1 MADSIADST
10 AKLEI
15 NDASATP
22 ATAPAADNAPKL
34 QLDEETGEWVSKGE
48 LKKRL
53 AKRAKKA
60 SKDKNKEGNNAAG
73 EVKKSAAP
81 PKKEKVEDSPI
92 DTDAMFKQGFL
103 HEVYKERPVKPVF
116 TRFPPE
122 PNGHLHIGHAKAI
135 AVNFGFARY
144 HGGHCYLRF
153 DDTNPEAEEEIYF
166 TSIEETVRWLGFEP
180 YKITYSSDHFDTLY
194 SLAEK
199 LIEQGNGYVCSCS
212 DSEIKLQRGGEK
224 GATPRYRCE
233 HANQSVEE
241 NLQKF
246 RGMRDGQYKPKE
258 AFLRMKMDIKSPNPQ
273 MWDLAAYRVLNK
285 PHHRTGDKWIIYPT
299 YDFTHCLC
307 DSFENITHSLCTVEF
322 FLSRTSYEWL
332 NQRLVEY
339 QPMQREYGRLS
350 IEGSVLSKR
359 KLKELVD
366 KRIVRGWDD
375 PRLHELIPPTTL
387 IGIRRRGCPPG
398 AILEFVNELG
408 VTTANSIIQMSRFE
422 QTIRRY
428 LERTVPRLMLVLDPV
443 PVVIENEDDFE
454 GTELTIPFS
463 PKTPAMGDH
472 KIKFSRT
479 VYIDRS
485 DFREVDS
492 KDYFRLAP
500 GKTVGLLQAPFPITA
515 TGFTKDE
522 ITGLVTEIKAV
533 FDRSGKKP
541 KTFIQWVPAQSAG
554 SKTCEVRLYNS
565 LFKSENPSG
574 AEGGFLNDLNPESEI
589 IYPNAMIE
597 SGFDEVRKRAP
608 WPEAAGEDK
617 LGKGGPESVRF
628 QGMRVAYFAM
638 DSDST
643 DDKIVLNRIVSL
655 KEDKEKS

>member
-1 MADSIADST
+1 MADGVADAA
-10 AKLEI
+10 AKLQLG
-15 NDASATP
+15 DAPTENGA
-22 ATAPAADNAPKL
+22 KL

-60 SKDKNKEGNNAAG
+60 LKEKNKDAKDNAAATANKADQG
-73 EVKKSAAP
+73 GAAP
-81 PKKEKVEDSPI
+81 KKPKEKTEDGPI
-92 DTDAMFKQGFL
+92 DPDAMFKHGFL
-103 HEVYKERPVKPVF
+103 ADVYNERPEKEVF

-122 PNGHLHIGHAKAI
+122 PNGFLHIGHAKAI

-144 HGGHCYLRF
+144 HGGKCYLRF
-153 DDTNPEAEEEIYF
+153 DDTNPEAEEDIYF
-166 TSIEETVRWLGFEP
+166 TAIEEMVRWLGFEP
-180 YKITYSSDHFDTLY
+180 YKVTYSSDNFDRLY
-194 SLAEK
+194 ELAEK
-199 LIEQGNGYVCSCS
+199 LINMGKAYVCHCN
-212 DSEIKLQRGGEK
+212 DEEIKLQRGGEK
-224 GATPRYRCE
+224 GTSPRFRCK
-233 HANQSVEE
+233 HADQSPEE

-246 RGMRDGQYKPKE
+246 RDMRDGKYKPKE
-258 AFLRMKMDIKSPNPQ
+258 AFLRMKQDITDGNPQ
-273 MWDLAAYRVLNK
+273 MWDLAAY
-285 PHHRTGDKWIIYPT
+285 
-299 YDFTHCLC
+299 HCLC
-307 DSFENITHSLCTVEF
+307 DSFEGITHSLCTTEF

-332 NQRLVEY
+332 NKQLVEF

-350 IEGSVLSKR
+350 IQGAIMSKR

-366 KRIVRGWDD
+366 KGIVRGWDD
-375 PRLHELIPPTTL
+375 PRLSTL
-387 IGIRRRGCPPG
+387 IAVRRRGVPPG

-408 VTTANSIIQMSRFE
+408 VTTSNSIIQMSRFE

-443 PVVIENEDDFE
+443 PVVIEDADEFDGIE
-454 GTELTIPFS
+454 VTLPFS
-463 PKTPAMGDH
+463 PKSPAMGEH
-472 KIKFSRT
+472 KIKFTKT

-492 KDYFRLAP
+492 KEYFRLAP
-500 GKTVGLLQAPFPITA
+500 GKTVGLLQAPLPIKA
-515 TGFTKDE
+515 TSFTKDE
-522 ITGLVTEIKAV
+522 ATGKVTEIRAV
-533 FDRSGKKP
+533 FDRETKKP
-541 KTFIQWVPAQSAG
+541 KTYIQWVPAGEG
-554 SKTCEVRLYNS
+554 SGSRKCEVRVYNR
-565 LFKSENPSG
+565 LFKSDNPSA
-574 AEGGFLNDLNPESEI
+574 AEGGFLGDLNPESEI
-589 IYPNAMIE
+589 VYPNAVIE
-597 SGFDEVRKRAP
+597 SGFDEVRARAP

>member
-1 MADSIADST
+1 MADGVADAA
-10 AKLEI
+10 AKLQLG
-15 NDASATP
+15 DAPTENGA
-22 ATAPAADNAPKL
+22 KL

-60 SKDKNKEGNNAAG
+60 LKEKNKDAKDTTAAAKVAQDG
-73 EVKKSAAP
+73 AAP
-81 PKKEKVEDSPI
+81 KKTKEKTEDGPI
-92 DTDAMFKQGFL
+92 DPDAMFKQGFL
-103 HEVYKERPVKPVF
+103 ADVYNERPEKEVF

-122 PNGHLHIGHAKAI
+122 PNGFLHIGHAKAI

-144 HGGHCYLRF
+144 HGGKCYLRF
-153 DDTNPEAEEEIYF
+153 DDTNPEAEEEVYF
-166 TSIEETVRWLGFEP
+166 TAIEEMVRWLGFEP
-180 YKITYSSDHFDTLY
+180 YKITYSSDNFDRLY
-194 SLAEK
+194 ELAEK
-199 LIEQGNGYVCSCS
+199 LINMGKAYVCHCG
-212 DSEIKLQRGGEK
+212 DEEIKLQRGGEK
-224 GATPRYRCE
+224 GTSPRYRCK
-233 HANQSVEE
+233 HAEQSPEE

-246 RGMRDGQYKPKE
+246 RDMRDGKYKPKE
-258 AFLRMKMDIKSPNPQ
+258 AFLRMKQDITDGNPQ
-273 MWDLAAYRVLNK
+273 MWDLAAYRVLDK
-285 PHHRTGDKWIIYPT
+285 PHHRTGTKWKIYPT

-307 DSFENITHSLCTVEF
+307 DSFEGITHSLCTVEF

-332 NQRLVEY
+332 NKQLVEF

-350 IEGSVLSKR
+350 IQGAIMSKR

-366 KRIVRGWDD
+366 KKIVRGWDD
-375 PRLHELIPPTTL
+375 PRLSTL
-387 IGIRRRGCPPG
+387 IAVRRRGVPPG

-408 VTTANSIIQMSRFE
+408 VTTTNSIIQMSRFE

-443 PVVIENEDDFE
+443 PVVIEDADEFD
-454 GTELTIPFS
+454 GTEVTLPFS
-463 PKTPAMGDH
+463 PKNPAMGDH
-472 KIKFSRT
+472 KVKFTKT

-500 GKTVGLLQAPFPITA
+500 GKTVGLLQAPFPIKA
-515 TGFTKDE
+515 TSFTKDE
-522 ITGLVTEIKAV
+522 ATGKVTEIRAV
-533 FDRSGKKP
+533 FDREVKKP
-541 KTFIQWVPAQSAG
+541 KTFIQWVPAGEG
-554 SKTCEVRLYNS
+554 SGSRKCEVRVYNR
-565 LFKSENPSG
+565 LFKSDNPSA
-574 AEGGFLNDLNPESEI
+574 AEGGFLSDLNPESEI
-589 IYPNAMIE
+589 VYPNAVIE
-597 SGFDEVRKRAP
+597 SGFDEVKARAP

-617 LGKGGPESVRF
+617 RGKGGPESVRF